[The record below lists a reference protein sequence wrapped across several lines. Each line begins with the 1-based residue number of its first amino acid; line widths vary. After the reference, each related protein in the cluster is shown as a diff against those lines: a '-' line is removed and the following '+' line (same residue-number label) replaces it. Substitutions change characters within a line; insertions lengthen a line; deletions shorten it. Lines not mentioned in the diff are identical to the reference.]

1 MCLLVWSE
9 TAQEMALERAAPCL
23 WQVSGAIR
31 VRSGHENCFLPIS
44 VLIKALPLAAR
55 VGKDINRASSQP
67 PGGQEAEEEAEDAE
81 EFWQRGT
88 CAAGAGV
95 SSLQL
100 TPRGQV
106 IQGMARLRV
115 RDARCPWKRRGE
127 WRGTRRAINGALIS
141 SLITARPAGGLQGD
155 VMD

>member
-1 MCLLVWSE
+1 M
-9 TAQEMALERAAPCL
+9 
-23 WQVSGAIR
+23 
-31 VRSGHENCFLPIS
+31 
-44 VLIKALPLAAR
+44 AAR

-81 EFWQRGT
+81 KFWQRGT

-95 SSLQL
+95 YCSPLQL
-100 TPRGQV
+100 VRGT
-106 IQGMARLRV
+106 ARLRV
-115 RDARCPWKRRGE
+115 RDARCPWKRRGK

-141 SLITARPAGGLQGD
+141 SLITAQPAGGLQGD